1 MDIRPVFDFSSDAN
15 VGRMPEWIRQA
26 FGNHEYAHTSKT
38 IAQHALTTVC
48 EEARCP
54 NRGECWSRGTATF
67 MLLGDTCTRACGF
80 CAVKTGRPAAP
91 EQNEPQRVAAAAM
104 AMGIDY
110 IVLTSVNRDDQ
121 KDGGARIF
129 AETLKTLR
137 AEKQKIKLELLTP
150 DFHGCQEQAIEIIS
164 SAMLQAAGD
173 NVLVWGH
180 NVETVPRLY
189 KRVRK
194 GSSYGRSLELLEKVG
209 RLNQTDKRVFETKS
223 AIMLGLG
230 EKKEE
235 VINVLQDLRKV
246 GVSRVALGQYLRP
259 TRYHLAVEEYI
270 TPEQFA
276 DYEKIAIELGF
287 SWVKAGPLVR
297 SSYHAED

>member
-1 MDIRPVFDFSSDAN
+1 MKVKPVFDFSSDAN

-26 FGNHEYAHTSKT
+26 FGNEDYAHTSKT
-38 IAQHALTTVC
+38 IAEHALTTVC

-80 CAVKTGRPAAP
+80 CAVKTGRPDSVD
-91 EQNEPQRVAAAAM
+91 QNEPQRVAAAAK
-104 AMGIDY
+104 AMGLDY

-121 KDGGARIF
+121 ADGGAAIF

-137 AEKQKIKLELLTP
+137 AEKPNMKLELLTP
-150 DFHGCQEQAIEIIS
+150 DFQGCQQQAIETIAT
-164 SAMLQAAGD
+164 AMKEVDGD
-173 NVLVWGH
+173 NVMVWGH

-194 GSSYGRSLELLEKVG
+194 GSSYARSLELLEKTGEVS
-209 RLNQTDKRVFETKS
+209 NFETKS

-246 GVSRVALGQYLRP
+246 SVSRIALGQYLRP
-259 TRYHLAVEEYI
+259 SRYHLAVEEYI

-276 DYEKIAIELGF
+276 DYKQIADQLGF
-287 SWVKAGPLVR
+287 NWVKAGPLVR

>member
-1 MDIRPVFDFSSDAN
+1 MKIQPVFNFSSDTN
-15 VGRMPEWIRQA
+15 VGRMPDWIRQA
-26 FGNHEYAHTSKT
+26 FGNQEYAHTSKT

-80 CAVKTGRPAAP
+80 CAVKTGRPDSP
-91 EQNEPQRVAAAAM
+91 DLNEPQRVAAAAQ

-121 KDGGARIF
+121 LDGGAGIF
-129 AETLKTLR
+129 ANTLKALR
-137 AEKQKIKLELLTP
+137 IDKPGMKLELLTP
-150 DFHGCQEQAIEIIS
+150 DFHGCQEEAIETIS
-164 SAMLQAAGD
+164 SVMTEVDGD
-173 NVLVWGH
+173 NFLVWGH

-189 KRVRK
+189 RRVRK
-194 GSSYGRSLELLEKVG
+194 GSSYGRSLELLEKAS
-209 RLNQTDKRVFETKS
+209 RFENFETKS

-230 EKKEE
+230 EKQEE
-235 VINVLQDLRKV
+235 VVTALQDLRKV
-246 GVSRVALGQYLRP
+246 GVKRVALGQYLRP

-270 TPEQFA
+270 TPVQFA
-276 DYEKIAIELGF
+276 GYEEIARQLGF
-287 SWVKAGPLVR
+287 NWVKAGPLVR